1 MNRHRTPRPAPGGG
15 RAAQRIRTTSDPDDA
30 APQVR
35 TARLVLYGRPTD
47 RVTLEMLAERTG
59 LHPRRIRDY
68 VEYGL
73 LEPSEQ
79 VGERVYFEA
88 AALVRL
94 RRIER
99 LRRDLGVN
107 LTGIGI
113 ILDMRER
120 LLRLQRELERREL

>member
-1 MNRHRTPRPAPGGG
+1 MNRSRNTRAAPGAG
-15 RAAQRIRTTSDPDDA
+15 RAAQRVRSTPGADSA
-30 APQVR
+30 VPQVSA
-35 TARLVLYGRPTD
+35 ARLVLYGRPAD
-47 RVTLEMLAERTG
+47 RVTLETLAERTG
-59 LHPRRIRDY
+59 LHPQRIRDY

-73 LEPSEQ
+73 LEPSERT
-79 VGERVYFEA
+79 GERLYFEA

-107 LTGIGI
+107 LTGIAI

-120 LLRLQRELERREL
+120 LLRLKRELERREL